1 MKGSTELLR
10 QFRKQTFTKCW
21 RLNVCPEFANIQPWQ
36 PCPLLGRFC
45 AVFFKL
51 SIPLCETCFKQ
62 ILETWDDRS
71 LCSIK
76 FCSLTDHQRI
86 EYKVYKFCNV
96 KMCMFWETYIFTKH
110 LASGLRLLP
119 SLVCI
124 PCWPPGWAGCWLWGL
139 KEHLAS
145 PPHMIYGS

>member
-1 MKGSTELLR
+1 MKRSTKLLR
-10 QFRKQTFTKCW
+10 QFRKQTFTKCR

-36 PCPLLGRFC
+36 PWPLFGRFC

-76 FCSLTDHQRI
+76 FCSLPDQQRKQ
-86 EYKVYKFCNV
+86 YKIIV
-96 KMCMFWETYIFTKH
+96 
-110 LASGLRLLP
+110 
-119 SLVCI
+119 
-124 PCWPPGWAGCWLWGL
+124 
-139 KEHLAS
+139 
-145 PPHMIYGS
+145 